1 MVGESDARP
10 QRLIITEMVLENFKS
25 YAGEQRVGPFHKC
38 FSSVV
43 GPNGSGKSNVIDAM
57 LFVFGKRAKQLRLNK
72 VSELIHN
79 SAGRQG
85 IEQAQ
90 VSVHFQEIID
100 TNDDEFEVVP
110 GTNFVV
116 SRTAHRSNKS
126 DYFIDGRRSNFTEV
140 TELLKGKGIDLD
152 NNRFLILQGEVEQIS
167 MMKPKAQTEHETGL
181 LEYLEDIIGTNRFIE
196 PLADSAK
203 RLETLGEARAGLVA
217 RLKIAERER
226 EALEADKL
234 AAEAWLDKERE
245 ACAAQRLLSHV
256 LAHQAQMNVDKIQGN
271 QASLEG
277 KLAYEREKLGQYS
290 AVLEEHEARY
300 DAACK
305 EHAGMAAALERA
317 NEEFKEYERK
327 DIAYREELKHLKA
340 KLAKTAERERRDAA
354 RLESAEAEAAA
365 AEAEAPALLEAAAKL
380 GAQLTR
386 EEARLE
392 AALEGVAGEGE
403 TLRAK
408 LRAARAELAPWEARG
423 VAARAKR
430 AEAAS
435 ERELVRAMREG
446 ASSALEAAREELE
459 EALARATRER
469 AAAAELEAGA
479 GGLRDRVST
488 AQRAV
493 REAEQEA
500 QRAESAARTLRGS
513 VAQRR
518 AERTSA
524 SSASAV
530 AQALA
535 SAKARGAIPGIYGRL
550 GDLGAVDA
558 RYDVAASSAAPAL
571 DHWVVDSTAT
581 AQRCVELLRS
591 RGLGVATFLILDRQA
606 GLAAAAGAPPPATP
620 ESAPRLYDLV
630 RCGDERMR
638 PAFFFAL
645 RDTLVAADL
654 DQAARIAYGP
664 DPRWRRVV
672 TLAGEVI
679 NEAGTLSGGGGRPK
693 GGRIALGTAAPRAG
707 AAPGG
712 QDAAA
717 ELAGAEKELG
727 EAEGVSSRAAE
738 ALSRAEAELTAARA
752 ALASSESALPRA
764 RLDAEAAAARA
775 RDLRAALPGLERAVA
790 ERSGDEAALRRLD
803 AAVAAADGELEEIAR
818 AGAGA
823 AAEAARLERE
833 LEGLGGEPVRRLRG
847 ALAALQAEIE
857 AKEGAAAKRTAAG
870 AAARKLAAKLRPE
883 LERVRGE
890 AEALRAKQEATKNE
904 FKALDEAALEVL
916 KGRNA
921 AEAALA
927 ERAADLADLRAGF
940 EAKNREVG
948 VIRRVEQDIL
958 AALEVQRAAAKDEAG
973 KRRLWAGRAAA
984 ADAEMAEKWGEAPAA
999 PTPEEL
1005 AAASTED
1012 LQYRTTL
1019 LREEMERMSIDLT
1032 AIEAWRAKDAEYGV
1046 RAAELESATAQRDE
1060 VRRAHEDL
1068 RKQRLDGFMAGFNAV
1083 SLKLKEMY
1091 QMITLG
1097 GDAELELVDS
1107 LDPFSEGI
1115 LFSVRP
1121 PKKSWKNIANLSGGE
1136 KTLSSLSLVFAL
1148 HHYKPTPL
1156 YVMDEIDA
1164 ALDFKNVSIVGHYIK
1179 ERTKNAQF
1187 VIISLRNNM
1196 FELADRLVGIYK
1208 TDNATKS
1215 VAIDPG
1221 AFVVGATGPAPAV
1234 ARPVLAA

>member
-85 IEQAQ
+85 IEHAQ

-354 RLESAEAEAAA
+354 RLESTEAEAAA
-365 AEAEAPALLEAAAKL
+365 AEAEVPALLEAAAKL

-392 AALEGVAGEGE
+392 AALEGMAGEGE

-435 ERELVRAMREG
+435 ERELVRAMRDG
-446 ASSALEAAREELE
+446 ASSALEAARDELE
-459 EALARATRER
+459 EALGRAARER
-469 AAAAELEAGA
+469 EAAAELEAGA

-550 GDLGAVDA
+550 GDLGAVDT
-558 RYDVAASSAAPAL
+558 RYDVAVSSAAPAL

-591 RGLGVATFLILDRQA
+591 RGLG
-606 GLAAAAGAPPPATP
+606 
-620 ESAPRLYDLV
+620 
-630 RCGDERMR
+630 RMR

-672 TLAGEVI
+672 TLAGE
-679 NEAGTLSGGGGRPK
+679 
-693 GGRIALGTAAPRAG
+693 
-707 AAPGG
+707 
-712 QDAAA
+712 DAAA

-803 AAVAAADGELEEIAR
+803 AA
-818 AGAGA
+818 
-823 AAEAARLERE
+823 RE

-857 AKEGAAAKRTAAG
+857 GKEGAAAKRTAAG

-958 AALEVQRAAAKDEAG
+958 A
-973 KRRLWAGRAAA
+973 
-984 ADAEMAEKWGEAPAA
+984 EMEWGEAPAA

>member
-85 IEQAQ
+85 IEHAQ

-354 RLESAEAEAAA
+354 RLESTEAEAAA
-365 AEAEAPALLEAAAKL
+365 AEAEVPALLEAAAKL

-392 AALEGVAGEGE
+392 AALEGMAGEGE

-435 ERELVRAMREG
+435 ERELVRAMRDG
-446 ASSALEAAREELE
+446 ASSALEAARDELE
-459 EALARATRER
+459 EALGRAARER
-469 AAAAELEAGA
+469 EAAAELEAGA

-500 QRAESAARTLRGS
+500 QRAERAAPSR
-513 VAQRR
+513 
-518 AERTSA
+518 
-524 SSASAV
+524 
-530 AQALA
+530 
-535 SAKARGAIPGIYGRL
+535 GIYGRL
-550 GDLGAVDA
+550 GDLGAVDT
-558 RYDVAASSAAPAL
+558 RYDVAVSSAAPAL

-707 AAPGG
+707 AASSG

-803 AAVAAADGELEEIAR
+803 AAVAAADKELEEIAR

-857 AKEGAAAKRTAAG
+857 GKEGAAAKRTAAG

-958 AALEVQRAAAKDEAG
+958 AEMEVQRVAAKDEAG
-973 KRRLWAGRAAA
+973 KRRLWAARAAA